1 VAHTSSTGHAM
12 ALNPSHLHFRKPLIL
27 LSYIDFRKGSQRA
40 NYHAMIGLIFFAVV
54 SVGFLAAFLLLGVKG
69 RPKPSPKV
77 CAVAAVGRMIRL
89 VGVSFGNCN
98 RLLDDSD
105 YRRFLQEPRLRE
117 VAKKLRATRQALV
130 LQWIA
135 ALMGDLRSLWRFR
148 RLLVRH
154 GAQVRFTEEFKILQT
169 FACCCALLF
178 ALKLSVHVAG
188 PFAAARLV
196 RQAGGFVGK
205 LSDLT
210 AATLARV
217 PCAAWPEIERS
228 WAAQAA

>member
-1 VAHTSSTGHAM
+1 
-12 ALNPSHLHFRKPLIL
+12 
-27 LSYIDFRKGSQRA
+27 
-40 NYHAMIGLIFFAVV
+40 MIGLIFFAVT
-54 SVGFLAAFLLLGVKG
+54 SVGFLAAFVLLGTKG
-69 RPKPSPKV
+69 RAKSSPKV

-89 VGVSFGNCN
+89 VGVSFGNSH

-105 YRRFLQEPRLRE
+105 YRALIREPRLRE

-135 ALMGDLRSLWRFR
+135 ALMGDMRSLWRFR

-154 GAQVRFTEEFKILQT
+154 GAQVGFSEEFKILRT
-169 FACCCALLF
+169 FAFCCALLF
-178 ALKLSVHVAG
+178 ALRLSVRVAG
-188 PFAAARLV
+188 PFVAARLV

-205 LSDLT
+205 LSDVT

-228 WAAQAA
+228 WAAQTA